1 MRKLI
6 VALRNLANAPKNE
19 VGEAIRQLCLSV
31 THIQFNKRIAASQET
46 LWATDLPLIPSLSLF
61 CSVITLNDGVIEP
74 AGGREPLSF
83 PADRTKQ

>member
-1 MRKLI
+1 MRKLK
-6 VALRNLANAPKNE
+6 VAFRNFAKAPKNE
-19 VGEAIRQLCLSV
+19 GSITIRHLRLSV
-31 THIQFNKRIAASQET
+31 MYIEFNRRMAASQET

-83 PADRTKQ
+83 PADRTTQ